1 LLGLGIFCDQS
12 AVAMRVGARLAGA
25 KLILLPLDQHHKSGC
40 SFLLAPYDIARLRC
54 RAALALRTKAEQTVN
69 MAKKRTKSDKAER
82 QAEGLEKK
90 FERRPAQVPKK
101 KAA

>member
-1 LLGLGIFCDQS
+1 
-12 AVAMRVGARLAGA
+12 MRVGARLAGA
-25 KLILLPLDQHHKSGC
+25 TLILLPRDQHHKSGC
-40 SFLLAPYDIARLRC
+40 SFLLAPYDMARLRC
-54 RAALALRTKAEQTVN
+54 LAALALRTKAEQTVD
-69 MAKKRTKSDKAER
+69 MAKKRTKSDKAQR

>member
-1 LLGLGIFCDQS
+1 
-12 AVAMRVGARLAGA
+12 MRVGARLAGA
-25 KLILLPLDQHHKSGC
+25 KLILLPWVSTTSRDAAFFWLPMTS
-40 SFLLAPYDIARLRC
+40 LAYVVG
-54 RAALALRTKAEQTVN
+54 AALALSRKAEQTVD